1 MHTVHPIARIKR
13 AALGGVLAAGLAV
26 AVTTVAQ
33 AQQKVTYLLPAPAF
47 LPAFGPW
54 MLAKGKGYYAAE
66 GLDVEFKTA
75 RGGADVAKQ
84 VGAGNAVIGGGIGD
98 TPLIVRANGI
108 PVKAVAV
115 LGGGSLMILAASEG
129 INRLED
135 LKGRTVTTMSYQDT
149 TFYALLGMLASVG
162 LTRNDIDAQAAG
174 PANTWKLF
182 IAGESDAMAAVPD
195 WIAIAQAQG
204 KKMKLFPADDH
215 FRSMAQAIL
224 AADDTIA
231 EQPELIGKLV
241 RATLK
246 GLKDIMADPAAAAAD
261 YVKAVP
267 QHEGKEKAMEAVF
280 RLYNRYVYPGQETPG
295 AMDEAAWRRS
305 RTSTSSRG
313 SCARRYPSRIFTPTS
328 SFDKCGP
335 GQPCSGDGG

>member
-1 MHTVHPIARIKR
+1 MFASIAGFSAR
-13 AALGGVLAAGLAV
+13 ARRGTAVAAIAFVLAVGATNV
-26 AVTTVAQ
+26 AH

-54 MLAKGKGYYAAE
+54 MLAMGKGYYAEE
-66 GLDVEFKTA
+66 GLDVEFVTA
-75 RGGADVAKQ
+75 RGGVDVAKQ

-115 LGGGSLMILAASEG
+115 LGGGSLMILATDKDAG
-129 INRLED
+129 IDGIGD
-135 LKGRTVTTMSYQDT
+135 LKGRTVTTMSYQD
-149 TFYALLGMLASVG
+149 ALLGMLASVG

-182 IAGESDAMAAVPD
+182 IAGEADAMAAVPD

-204 KKMKLFPADDH
+204 KNMNLFPADEH
-215 FRSMAQAIL
+215 FRSMAQAII

-241 RATLK
+241 RATLR
-246 GLKDIMADPAAAAAD
+246 GMKDIMADPAAAAVD

-280 RLYNRYVYPGQETPG
+280 RLYNKYVYPGQSTVG
-295 AMDEAAWRRS
+295 AMDAERLAALQEFYVAQEIVRRAVPVEDLY
-305 RTSTSSRG
+305 TNQ
-313 SCARRYPSRIFTPTS
+313 FVE
-328 SFDKCGP
+328 
-335 GQPCSGDGG
+335 

>member
-1 MHTVHPIARIKR
+1 MFTSIAGFAARIGR
-13 AALGGVLAAGLAV
+13 VTPGVAVALTLAV
-26 AVTTVAQ
+26 AAIGTAHAQ
-33 AQQKVTYLLPAPAF
+33 EKVTYLLPAPAF
-47 LPAFGPW
+47 LPAFAPW
-54 MLAKGKGYYAAE
+54 MLALGKGYYAEE
-66 GLDVEFKTA
+66 GLEVEFKTA
-75 RGGADVAKQ
+75 RGGVDVAKQ

-115 LGGGSLMILAASEG
+115 LGGGSLMILATDKDAG
-129 INRLED
+129 IDRIED

-149 TFYALLGMLASVG
+149 TFYALLGVLASVG
-162 LTRNDIDAQAAG
+162 LTRDDINAQAAG
-174 PANTWKLF
+174 PSNTWKLF

-204 KKMKLFPADDH
+204 KNMNLFPADDH
-215 FRSMAQAIL
+215 FRSMAQAII

-246 GLKDIMADPAAAAAD
+246 GMKDIMADPAAAAVD

-280 RLYNRYVYPGQETPG
+280 RLYNEYVYPGQSTVG
-295 AMDEAAWRRS
+295 VMDEARLAALQDFYVTQEIVRQAVPVEDLY
-305 RTSTSSRG
+305 TNQ
-313 SCARRYPSRIFTPTS
+313 FV
-328 SFDKCGP
+328 
-335 GQPCSGDGG
+335 Q

>member
-1 MHTVHPIARIKR
+1 MSIIDAIPRLAR
-13 AALGGVLAAGLAV
+13 ATLVSTLSAFLAITPAAV
-26 AVTTVAQ
+26 AEA
-33 AQQKVTYLLPAPAF
+33 AEKITYLLPAPAF

-54 MLAKGKGYYAAE
+54 MLAKGKGYYAEE
-66 GLDVEFKTA
+66 GLEVEFKTA
-75 RGGADVAKQ
+75 RGGVDVAKQ

-115 LGGGSLMILAASEG
+115 LGGGSLMILATDQETG
-129 INRLED
+129 IDRVED

-182 IAGESDAMAAVPD
+182 IAGEADAMAAVPD
-195 WIAIAQAQG
+195 WIAIAAAQG
-204 KKMKLFPADDH
+204 KKMNLFPADAH

-224 AADDTIA
+224 AADDVIA

-241 RATLK
+241 RATLR
-246 GLKDIMADPAAAAAD
+246 GMKDIMADPAEAARD

-280 RLYNRYVYPGQETPG
+280 RLYNQHVYPGQETVG
-295 AMDEAAWRRS
+295 AMDEARLGALQDFYVSQGIVRL
-305 RTSTSSRG
+305 
-313 SCARRYPSRIFTPTS
+313 AVPV
-328 SFDKCGP
+328 
-335 GQPCSGDGG
+335 GDLYTNRFVQ

>member
-1 MHTVHPIARIKR
+1 MFSIEAIARLAR
-13 AALGGVLAAGLAV
+13 TLVASALAALLAALFVLAPAAV
-26 AVTTVAQ
+26 AGAAEKVA
-33 AQQKVTYLLPAPAF
+33 YLLPAPAF

-54 MLAKGKGYYAAE
+54 MLALGKGYYAEE
-66 GLDVEFKTA
+66 GLEVEFKTA
-75 RGGADVAKQ
+75 RGGVDVAKQ

-115 LGGGSLMILAASEG
+115 LGGGSLMILATDQEAG
-129 INRLED
+129 IDRIED

-149 TFYALLGMLASVG
+149 TFYALLGMMASVG

-182 IAGESDAMAAVPD
+182 IAGEADAMAAVPD
-195 WIAIAQAQG
+195 WIAIAAAQG
-204 KKMKLFPADDH
+204 KKMNLFPADAH

-224 AADDTIA
+224 AADDVID
-231 EQPELIGKLV
+231 ERPELIGKLV

-246 GLKDIMADPAAAAAD
+246 GMRDIMADPEQAARD

-280 RLYNRYVYPGQETPG
+280 RLYNQYVYPGQETLG
-295 AMDEAAWRRS
+295 AMDADRLAALQDF
-305 RTSTSSRG
+305 
-313 SCARRYPSRIFTPTS
+313 YV
-328 SFDKCGP
+328 
-335 GQPCSGDGG
+335 GQDIVRQAVPVEDLYTNRFVE

>member
-1 MHTVHPIARIKR
+1 MFRIDAIPRLARTLLGGAL
-13 AALGGVLAAGLAV
+13 AALLAALFVLAPAAV
-26 AVTTVAQ
+26 AGA
-33 AQQKVTYLLPAPAF
+33 AEKVTYLLPAPAF

-54 MLAKGKGYYAAE
+54 MLAQGKGYYAEE
-66 GLDVEFKTA
+66 GLEVEFKTA
-75 RGGADVAKQ
+75 RGGVDVAKQ

-115 LGGGSLMILAASEG
+115 LGGGSLMILATDQEAG
-129 INRLED
+129 IDRIED
-135 LKGRTVTTMSYQDT
+135 LKGRTVTTMAYQDT
-149 TFYALLGMLASVG
+149 TFYALLGMMASVG

-182 IAGESDAMAAVPD
+182 IAGEADAMAAVPD
-195 WIAIAQAQG
+195 WIAIAAAQG
-204 KKMKLFPADDH
+204 KKMNLFPADAH

-224 AADDTIA
+224 AADDVIA
-231 EQPELIGKLV
+231 GQPELIGKLV

-246 GLKDIMADPAAAAAD
+246 GMRDIMADPEQAARD

-280 RLYNRYVYPGQETPG
+280 RLYNQYVYPGQETLG
-295 AMDEAAWRRS
+295 AMDPDRLAALQDF
-305 RTSTSSRG
+305 
-313 SCARRYPSRIFTPTS
+313 YV
-328 SFDKCGP
+328 
-335 GQPCSGDGG
+335 GQGIVREKVPVEDLYTNRFVE

>member
-1 MHTVHPIARIKR
+1 MPTIHPVARIKR

-75 RGGADVAKQ
+75 RGGVDVAKQ

-115 LGGGSLMILAASEG
+115 LGGGSLMILAASEDAG

-295 AMDEAAWRRS
+295 TMDEARLAALQNFYVEQGIVREAVPVEDLYTNQFVR
-305 RTSTSSRG
+305 
-313 SCARRYPSRIFTPTS
+313 
-328 SFDKCGP
+328 
-335 GQPCSGDGG
+335 

>member
-1 MHTVHPIARIKR
+1 MFTSIAEYGSRAGRSVPGTVFAF
-13 AALGGVLAAGLAV
+13 VLALAATSV
-26 AVTTVAQ
+26 AH

-54 MLAKGKGYYAAE
+54 MLARGKGYYAEE
-66 GLDVEFKTA
+66 GLDVEFVTA
-75 RGGADVAKQ
+75 RGGVDVAKQ

-115 LGGGSLMILAASEG
+115 LGGGSLMILATDKDAG
-129 INRLED
+129 IDGIGD

-182 IAGESDAMAAVPD
+182 IAGEADAMAAVPD

-204 KKMKLFPADDH
+204 KNMNLFPADEH
-215 FRSMAQAIL
+215 FRSMAQAII

-241 RATLK
+241 RATLR
-246 GLKDIMADPAAAAAD
+246 GMKDIMADPAAAAVD

-280 RLYNRYVYPGQETPG
+280 RLYNKYVYPGQSTVG
-295 AMDEAAWRRS
+295 AMDVDRLATLQDFYVAREIVRRAVPVEDLY
-305 RTSTSSRG
+305 TNQ
-313 SCARRYPSRIFTPTS
+313 FVE
-328 SFDKCGP
+328 
-335 GQPCSGDGG
+335 

>member
-1 MHTVHPIARIKR
+1 MFSIDVIARLAR
-13 AALGGVLAAGLAV
+13 ALAGSALAALLAFAPAAV
-26 AVTTVAQ
+26 AGA
-33 AQQKVTYLLPAPAF
+33 AEKVTYLLPAPAF

-54 MLAKGKGYYAAE
+54 MLAQGKGYYAEE
-66 GLDVEFKTA
+66 GLEVEFKTA
-75 RGGADVAKQ
+75 RGGVDVAKQ

-115 LGGGSLMILAASEG
+115 LGGGSLMILATDQEAG
-129 INRLED
+129 IDRLED

-149 TFYALLGMLASVG
+149 TFYALLGMMASVG

-182 IAGESDAMAAVPD
+182 IVGEADAMAAVPD
-195 WIAIAQAQG
+195 WIAIAAAQG
-204 KKMKLFPADDH
+204 KKMNLFPADAH

-224 AADDTIA
+224 AADDVIA

-241 RATLK
+241 RATLR
-246 GLKDIMADPAAAAAD
+246 GMRDIMADPEQAARD

-280 RLYNRYVYPGQETPG
+280 RLYNQYVYPGQETLG
-295 AMDEAAWRRS
+295 AMDADRLASLQDFYVGQGIVREAV
-305 RTSTSSRG
+305 
-313 SCARRYPSRIFTPTS
+313 PVEDLFTNQ
-328 SFDKCGP
+328 FV
-335 GQPCSGDGG
+335 Q

>member
-1 MHTVHPIARIKR
+1 MFTSIAEFAAR
-13 AALGGVLAAGLAV
+13 AGRRTSGAAIALTLALGATA
-26 AVTTVAQ
+26 VAQ

-54 MLAKGKGYYAAE
+54 MLAKGKGYYAEE
-66 GLDVEFKTA
+66 GLDVEFVTA
-75 RGGADVAKQ
+75 RGGVDVAKQ

-115 LGGGSLMILAASEG
+115 LGGGSLMILATDKDAGIDSIEG
-129 INRLED
+129 

-182 IAGESDAMAAVPD
+182 IVGEADAMAAVPD

-204 KKMKLFPADDH
+204 KNMNLFPADEH
-215 FRSMAQAIL
+215 FRSMAQAII

-241 RATLK
+241 RATLR
-246 GLKDIMADPAAAAAD
+246 GMKDIMADPAAAAVD
-261 YVKAVP
+261 YVQAVP

-280 RLYNRYVYPGQETPG
+280 RLYNQYVYPGQSTVG
-295 AMDEAAWRRS
+295 AMDGDRLAALQDFYVAQEIVRQAVPVEDLY
-305 RTSTSSRG
+305 TNQ
-313 SCARRYPSRIFTPTS
+313 FVE
-328 SFDKCGP
+328 
-335 GQPCSGDGG
+335 

>member
-1 MHTVHPIARIKR
+1 MFTSIAEFAAR
-13 AALGGVLAAGLAV
+13 AGRRTSGAAIALTLALGATA
-26 AVTTVAQ
+26 VAQ

-54 MLAKGKGYYAAE
+54 MLAKGKGYYAEE
-66 GLDVEFKTA
+66 GLDVEFVTA
-75 RGGADVAKQ
+75 RGGVDVAKQ

-115 LGGGSLMILAASEG
+115 LGGGSLMILATDKDAGIDSIEG
-129 INRLED
+129 

-182 IAGESDAMAAVPD
+182 IAGEADAMAAVPD

-204 KKMKLFPADDH
+204 KNMNLFPADEH
-215 FRSMAQAIL
+215 FRSMAQAII

-241 RATLK
+241 RATLR
-246 GLKDIMADPAAAAAD
+246 GMKDIMADPAAAAVD
-261 YVKAVP
+261 YVQAVP

-280 RLYNRYVYPGQETPG
+280 RLYNQYVYPGQSTVG
-295 AMDEAAWRRS
+295 AMDGDRLAALQDFYVAQEIVRQAVPVEDLY
-305 RTSTSSRG
+305 TNQ
-313 SCARRYPSRIFTPTS
+313 FVE
-328 SFDKCGP
+328 
-335 GQPCSGDGG
+335 

>member
-1 MHTVHPIARIKR
+1 MSIVDSIPRLARV
-13 AALGGVLAAGLAV
+13 ALACALSAFLAMAPAPVAV
-26 AVTTVAQ
+26 AAE
-33 AQQKVTYLLPAPAF
+33 KVTYLLPAPAF

-54 MLAKGKGYYAAE
+54 MLAKGKGYYADE
-66 GLDVEFKTA
+66 GLDVEFRTA
-75 RGGADVAKQ
+75 KGGVDVAKQ

-115 LGGGSLMILAASEG
+115 LGGGSLMILATDQEAG
-129 INRLED
+129 IDRIED

-149 TFYALLGMLASVG
+149 TFYALLGMMASVG

-182 IAGESDAMAAVPD
+182 IAGEADAMAAVPD
-195 WIAIAQAQG
+195 WIAIAAAQG
-204 KKMKLFPADDH
+204 KKMNLFPADAH

-224 AADDTIA
+224 AADDVIA
-231 EQPELIGKLV
+231 EQPDLIRKLV
-241 RATLK
+241 RATLR
-246 GLKDIMADPAAAAAD
+246 GMRDIMDDPERAARE

-280 RLYNRYVYPGQETPG
+280 RLYNQYVYPGQATLG
-295 AMDEAAWRRS
+295 AMDEERLAALQDF
-305 RTSTSSRG
+305 
-313 SCARRYPSRIFTPTS
+313 YV
-328 SFDKCGP
+328 
-335 GQPCSGDGG
+335 GQGIVREKSPVEDLYTNRFVE

>member
-1 MHTVHPIARIKR
+1 MFNPVIEIAARIAR
-13 AALGGVLAAGLAV
+13 AALGTALALALALAA
-26 AVTTVAQ
+26 TTAAH

-66 GLDVEFKTA
+66 GLEVEFKTA
-75 RGGADVAKQ
+75 RGGVDVAKQ

-115 LGGGSLMILAASEG
+115 LGGGSLTILATDKDAG
-129 INRLED
+129 IDGLED

-182 IAGESDAMAAVPD
+182 IAGEADAMAAVPD
-195 WIAIAQAQG
+195 WIAIANAQG
-204 KKMKLFPADDH
+204 KNMNLFPADDH
-215 FRSMAQAIL
+215 FRSMAQAII

-246 GLKDIMADPAAAAAD
+246 GMKDIMADPAAAAVD
-261 YVKAVP
+261 YVQAVP
-267 QHEGKEKAMEAVF
+267 QHAGKEKAMEAVF
-280 RLYNRYVYPGQETPG
+280 RLYNQYVYPGQATVG
-295 AMDEAAWRRS
+295 IMDEARLASLQDFYVKEGIVRQAVPVKDLY
-305 RTSTSSRG
+305 TNQ
-313 SCARRYPSRIFTPTS
+313 FV
-328 SFDKCGP
+328 
-335 GQPCSGDGG
+335 Q

>member
-1 MHTVHPIARIKR
+1 MSIIDAIPRLARATHVSTLSAFLAIAP
-13 AALGGVLAAGLAV
+13 AAV
-26 AVTTVAQ
+26 AEAAETITD
-33 AQQKVTYLLPAPAF
+33 LLPAPAF

-54 MLAKGKGYYAAE
+54 MLAKGNGYYAEE
-66 GLDVEFKTA
+66 GLEVEFKTA
-75 RGGADVAKQ
+75 RGGVDVAKQ

-115 LGGGSLMILAASEG
+115 LGGGSLMILATDQAAG
-129 INRLED
+129 IDRVED

-182 IAGESDAMAAVPD
+182 IAGEADAMAAVPD
-195 WIAIAQAQG
+195 WIAIARAQG
-204 KKMKLFPADDH
+204 KKMNLFPADAH

-224 AADDTIA
+224 AADDVIA

-241 RATLK
+241 RATLR
-246 GLKDIMADPAAAAAD
+246 GMKDIMADPAAAARD

-280 RLYNRYVYPGQETPG
+280 RLYNQYVYPGRRRSGRWTRPASG
-295 AMDEAAWRRS
+295 RS
-305 RTSTSSRG
+305 RTST
-313 SCARRYPSRIFTPTS
+313 
-328 SFDKCGP
+328 
-335 GQPCSGDGG
+335 